1 MPIWM
6 RYEILEGQPFVLLNM
21 LWLQMEE
28 LGRLLF
34 NLCLVVPEGLVV
46 FLPSFD
52 YEQQLYSAWKCT
64 GILEKLQKKKAL
76 FREPKDAASVE
87 LTLQD
92 YKETVLGGASTTPGR
107 TGAVLLCVVG
117 GKMSEGI
124 NFNDGMGRCVV
135 MVGLP
140 YPSPSDPELV
150 ERMKF
155 IDQLPNI
162 SYTGLASTNQN
173 SDSLP
178 SHCSEYRGRDY
189 YENLCMKAVNQSI
202 GTWLQI

>member
-1 MPIWM
+1 MKN
-6 RYEILEGQPFVLLNM
+6 LEGQLLVLLNI

-87 LTLQD
+87 LTLED

-107 TGAVLLCVVG
+107 TGAVLLCIVG

-155 IDQLPNI
+155 ID
-162 SYTGLASTNQN
+162 SYAGLGSTN